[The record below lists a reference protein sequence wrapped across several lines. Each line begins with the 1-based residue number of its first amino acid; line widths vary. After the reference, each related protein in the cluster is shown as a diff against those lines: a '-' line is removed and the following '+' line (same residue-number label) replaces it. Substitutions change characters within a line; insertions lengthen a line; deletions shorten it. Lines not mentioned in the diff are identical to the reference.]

1 MFQVGAVSHGKGCGS
16 EVPASYSSVAGSMC
30 WVDWVMS
37 VVPLAKYDVDDR
49 EVEDD
54 PLDLRRVGDNEYQS
68 LNGLTEKE
76 CSEFKRNNGRTL
88 TRELGGSVAFE
99 IIDERSSG

>member
-1 MFQVGAVSHGKGCGS
+1 MSHGKGCGS

-49 EVEDD
+49 EVEED
-54 PLDLRRVGDNEYQS
+54 PLDLRN
-68 LNGLTEKE
+68 
-76 CSEFKRNNGRTL
+76 CS
-88 TRELGGSVAFE
+88 
-99 IIDERSSG
+99 

>member
-54 PLDLRRVGDNEYQS
+54 PLDLR
-68 LNGLTEKE
+68 NG
-76 CSEFKRNNGRTL
+76 S
-88 TRELGGSVAFE
+88 
-99 IIDERSSG
+99 

>member
-1 MFQVGAVSHGKGCGS
+1 MSHGKGCGS

-49 EVEDD
+49 EVEEDGATELCHLT
-54 PLDLRRVGDNEYQS
+54 PQTSSPRLLRES
-68 LNGLTEKE
+68 
-76 CSEFKRNNGRTL
+76 
-88 TRELGGSVAFE
+88 
-99 IIDERSSG
+99 